1 MTYKELDATAIYQ
14 PLYTK
19 PFAKFLPPTKSETEE
34 DVPTTNFKMATRDWL
49 SSLAL
54 FNKRR
59 VRVRGAHYDHLS
71 FNQHT
76 SSSLLVLMCYLTSDG
91 KSLA

>member
-1 MTYKELDATAIYQ
+1 MQ
-14 PLYTK
+14 RLYISRYILNLFQTTTDK
-19 PFAKFLPPTKSETEE
+19 IGNRRGC
-34 DVPTTNFKMATRDWL
+34 PTTNFKMATRDWL

-59 VRVRGAHYDHLS
+59 VWVRGAHYDHLS
-71 FNQHT
+71 FNQHS